1 MSLKHG
7 ASGYHLGDE
16 EKLLERIIFSNRK
29 ILIIC
34 FSVITLFLGVQL
46 MNLKP
51 EASFEKMIP
60 LEHPFIQ
67 VMLKHRGDLAASEN
81 SIQISVEAKR
91 GDIFTKEY
99 MQTLQ
104 EVNDTVFYLPGVDR
118 TGLKSIWTPSVR
130 WVEVTEEG
138 FEGGPVI
145 PDGYDGSAESIE
157 QLRQNILKSGQVG
170 RLIADNFKSAIVFV
184 PIFDKNPSN
193 NQPLDYQEFSHLLE
207 EKIRE
212 KYQSDDIDIHM
223 IGFSKKVGDL
233 IDGISFVLIFAAI
246 ALGITATLLYLYC
259 RCGRGTLAPLFC
271 SVVAVIWQL
280 GLLVSMGYG
289 LDAYSVLVPFLIF
302 AIGVSHGVQVINAVA
317 HEAAKGSGK
326 LESSRVAF
334 RNLYMAGITALIS
347 DAVGFLTLLIIDI
360 EVIQNLAVTASIGVA
375 VIILTNLVLL
385 PVIMSY
391 IGVSKSGVDHAQAKK
406 DSRNELWERIS
417 QFANPRLACVA
428 IVVALMAAMAGLQ
441 LAKGLKIGDLEKGA
455 PELRPDSRYNID
467 NHFITSNYA
476 VSSDV
481 LVVMTETP
489 PDACAAY
496 ETMDAIDRL
505 QWELENTPGVQA
517 TQSMVNFSKSVIV
530 GMNEGN
536 MKWYNLSRSQA
547 ILNNSLGSLS
557 WGMPDGFINGD
568 CSLAPILV
576 FLDDHKADT
585 LRRVLT
591 KVEAFA
597 DANNNENLQFVLG
610 AGNGGIEA
618 ATNEVIEQAQK
629 EMLLFVYLVVGL
641 LVFITFRS
649 ITKLLCIIIPL
660 ALTSVLCQALM
671 AYLGI
676 GVKVATLPVIALGV
690 GIGVDYGIYIYSR
703 LDSYLKQGLGLQE
716 AYLNTLKTTGK
727 AVSFTGITLAI
738 GVATWIWSPIKFQA
752 DMGILLTFMF
762 LLNMIGALCLLPALA
777 CFTYQL
783 QSLFRKASNAK
794 EIQA

>member
-280 GLLVSMGYG
+280 GLLVAHAGT
-289 LDAYSVLVPFLIF
+289 
-302 AIGVSHGVQVINAVA
+302 NA
-317 HEAAKGSGK
+317 G
-326 LESSRVAF
+326 
-334 RNLYMAGITALIS
+334 
-347 DAVGFLTLLIIDI
+347 
-360 EVIQNLAVTASIGVA
+360 
-375 VIILTNLVLL
+375 
-385 PVIMSY
+385 
-391 IGVSKSGVDHAQAKK
+391 
-406 DSRNELWERIS
+406 
-417 QFANPRLACVA
+417 
-428 IVVALMAAMAGLQ
+428 
-441 LAKGLKIGDLEKGA
+441 
-455 PELRPDSRYNID
+455 
-467 NHFITSNYA
+467 
-476 VSSDV
+476 
-481 LVVMTETP
+481 
-489 PDACAAY
+489 
-496 ETMDAIDRL
+496 
-505 QWELENTPGVQA
+505 
-517 TQSMVNFSKSVIV
+517 
-530 GMNEGN
+530 
-536 MKWYNLSRSQA
+536 
-547 ILNNSLGSLS
+547 
-557 WGMPDGFINGD
+557 
-568 CSLAPILV
+568 
-576 FLDDHKADT
+576 
-585 LRRVLT
+585 
-591 KVEAFA
+591 
-597 DANNNENLQFVLG
+597 
-610 AGNGGIEA
+610 
-618 ATNEVIEQAQK
+618 
-629 EMLLFVYLVVGL
+629 
-641 LVFITFRS
+641 
-649 ITKLLCIIIPL
+649 
-660 ALTSVLCQALM
+660 
-671 AYLGI
+671 
-676 GVKVATLPVIALGV
+676 
-690 GIGVDYGIYIYSR
+690 
-703 LDSYLKQGLGLQE
+703 
-716 AYLNTLKTTGK
+716 
-727 AVSFTGITLAI
+727 
-738 GVATWIWSPIKFQA
+738 
-752 DMGILLTFMF
+752 
-762 LLNMIGALCLLPALA
+762 GALQQFGFHDYIVIHNRHHPVE
-777 CFTYQL
+777 FPG
-783 QSLFRKASNAK
+783 FGM
-794 EIQA
+794 QAGSKHKQCRQQAV